1 MDFRVISWLILIGS
15 KMNLGAHISIAGGV
29 FNIFERAKNIT
40 ANSIQIFTKSNNRWF
55 SKPYSK
61 DEIEKFHKLRKE
73 FNPYSIFA
81 HDAYLINLCSTK
93 LETEKKSID
102 AFIDELNR
110 CDQLNLPY
118 LVMHPGSHL
127 GKGEEWG
134 LDKIVEN
141 FNFILNKNPDY
152 KVMILLET
160 TSGQGTNL
168 GYKFEHLKYI
178 LNGVERKDKFGVCI
192 DTCHIFSAGYDISTE
207 SAYEKTFIEFDKIV
221 GLEKL
226 NAFHLNDSKH
236 PLGSKKDRHQHIGK
250 GEIGLEAFRYLLND
264 KRFSDIPMVLETPKN
279 DVKNMDVE
287 NLKVLRSLRL

>member
-1 MDFRVISWLILIGS
+1 
-15 KMNLGAHISIAGGV
+15 MNLGAHISIAGGV

-61 DEIEKFHKLRKE
+61 DEIEKFLKLLKE

-81 HDAYLINLCSTK
+81 HDAYLINLCSPNP
-93 LETEKKSID
+93 ETEKKSID
-102 AFIDELNR
+102 AFMDEIKR

-134 LDKIVEN
+134 LNKIIEN
-141 FNFILNKNPDY
+141 FNNTLNKNPDRN
-152 KVMILLET
+152 VTILLET
-160 TSGQGTNL
+160 TAGQGTNL
-168 GYKFEHLKYI
+168 GYRFEQLKYI
-178 LNGVERKDKFGVCI
+178 LDGVERKDKFGVCV
-192 DTCHIFSAGYDISTE
+192 DTCHIFAAGYDISTE
-207 SAYEKTFIEFDKIV
+207 SAYEKTFVEFDEII

-226 NAFHLNDSKH
+226 KVFHLNDSKH
-236 PLGSKKDRHQHIGK
+236 PVGSKKDRHQHIGK

-264 KRFSDIPMVLETPKN
+264 NRFSDIPMVLETPK
-279 DVKNMDVE
+279 DDTKNMDVE